1 MATHTA
7 SIRLDDDKLSRLDRL
22 AAAIDRS
29 RSWAI
34 NQAIEQYLDHEEWF
48 TEAVREG
55 VAAADRGELVP
66 HHEAVAAARELI
78 AKGRHVTKGHR
89 GGR

>member
-1 MATHTA
+1 MAMRTA
-7 SIRLDDDKLSRLDRL
+7 SIRLDEEKLTRLDRL

-29 RSWAI
+29 RSWVI

-48 TEAVREG
+48 AEAVREG

-66 HHEAVAAARELI
+66 HDEAVAAARERI
-78 AKGRHVTKGHR
+78 AKGRQ